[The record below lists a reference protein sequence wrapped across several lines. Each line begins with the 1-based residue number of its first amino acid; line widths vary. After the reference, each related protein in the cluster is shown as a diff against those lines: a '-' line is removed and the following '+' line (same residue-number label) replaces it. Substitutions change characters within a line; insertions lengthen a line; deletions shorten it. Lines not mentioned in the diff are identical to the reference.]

1 MSTTRVLFVCT
12 GNTCRS
18 PLAEAIGRRVAEER
32 GLDAEFASAGID
44 ALVGQ
49 PASDRAVE
57 VAAARG
63 ANLATH
69 RSRTLTRTLLDDYDL
84 VLVMEPWQ
92 RDVAE
97 SLGGRGKTQL
107 LDADGQ
113 VADPMVT
120 GSREAYERAY
130 DQLERAIRR
139 ALDDLPAGARS

>member
-18 PLAEAIGRRVAEER
+18 PLAEAIGRQVADAR

-49 PASDRAVE
+49 PASERAVE
-57 VAAARG
+57 VARARG
-63 ANLATH
+63 ANLAAH
-69 RSRTLTRTLLDDYDL
+69 RTRTLTRTLLDGYDL

-97 SLGGRGKTQL
+97 SMGGRGKTRL

-113 VADPMVT
+113 VADPLMS

-130 DQLERAIRR
+130 DQLERAITR
-139 ALDDLPAGARS
+139 ALDDLPAGAAS